1 LDRGRRFRPAQA
13 PPDEPDDM
21 RRKMER
27 VVVFAE
33 AAEELARAA
42 QSVLIAAEAEP
53 SDFYGTGLAALCAA
67 LARYREARDG

>member
-1 LDRGRRFRPAQA
+1 LDRGRRFRPA
-13 PPDEPDDM
+13 PNLLDESDDM
-21 RRKMER
+21 RRKIER

-42 QSVLIAAEAEP
+42 QSVLVAAQAEAI
-53 SDFYGTGLAALCAA
+53 DFHGMGLAALRAA

>member
-1 LDRGRRFRPAQA
+1 VDRGRRFRLVQT
-13 PPDEPDDM
+13 PPIESDDM
-21 RRKMER
+21 RRKIAR

-42 QSVLIAAEAEP
+42 QVALIAADAEP
-53 SDFYGTGLAALCAA
+53 IDVEGMGLGALRAA